1 MGILWFFA
9 APLALPLVI
18 YFFVPI
24 SNANPSTK
32 LLIVLSGYAHW
43 YLFASGISILL
54 RGFRPLRRYIL
65 GTNISFLSFFS
76 SILLAPIIQT
86 LAIYSLI
93 FFAVGYQKNDLGF
106 QILDFCFL
114 AGALINTLA
123 LTLGF
128 GAMLAALNL
137 YTRDI
142 KFGVPYLLSVLV
154 FVFPVFYELES
165 PVDSLFFYMP
175 LVSSIEVT
183 RYVFGVSDWLPQNTF
198 FFIQSFI
205 IYGIVIGVIYCLNIN
220 RNLVLTRSS
229 ALGLVEDDQ
238 E

>member
-1 MGILWFFA
+1 
-9 APLALPLVI
+9 
-18 YFFVPI
+18 
-24 SNANPSTK
+24 
-32 LLIVLSGYAHW
+32 
-43 YLFASGISILL
+43 
-54 RGFRPLRRYIL
+54 
-65 GTNISFLSFFS
+65 
-76 SILLAPIIQT
+76 
-86 LAIYSLI
+86 
-93 FFAVGYQKNDLGF
+93 
-106 QILDFCFL
+106 
-114 AGALINTLA
+114 
-123 LTLGF
+123 
-128 GAMLAALNL
+128 MLAALNL